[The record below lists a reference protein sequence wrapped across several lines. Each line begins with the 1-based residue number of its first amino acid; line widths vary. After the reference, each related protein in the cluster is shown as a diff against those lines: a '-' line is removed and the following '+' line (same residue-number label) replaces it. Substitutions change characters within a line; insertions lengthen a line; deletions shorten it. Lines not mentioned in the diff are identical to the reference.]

1 MEGIGA
7 READLVSPVKAN
19 RIPKNLEQLLLKLV
33 SAFILFA
40 GWWLLSL
47 TLPSD
52 ILPGPAPT
60 IAALIKNIVTGQV
73 LGHFLITM
81 ARVLSSFVLAM
92 LIGIITGTLM
102 GLFHKVEAMSDIWVM
117 VAMTIPGLCYVIV
130 SFMWFGLNEF
140 SAIVAI
146 TLTSYPTIT
155 INIWES
161 VKNIDNKLID
171 MSKVFNASRS
181 KRIIGVVIPQVLPYI
196 VASARF
202 GLGTIW
208 KVTVLVELL
217 GRSSG
222 VGYMLNY
229 WFQMYNMAQVLA
241 WTLLFSIIMLFLEV
255 VVLKQIEMRLF
266 AWRPAIKF

>member
-7 READLVSPVKAN
+7 KAADIVSHPKPS
-19 RIPKNLEQLLLKLV
+19 RISRNLRQLLLKVL
-33 SAFILFA
+33 STCILITA
-40 GWWLLSL
+40 WWLLSL
-47 TLPSD
+47 TLPPD
-52 ILPGPAPT
+52 ILPGPVPT
-60 IAALIKNIVTGQV
+60 AQALWKNIVTGQV
-73 LGHFLITM
+73 WGHFVATM
-81 ARVLSSFVLAM
+81 ARVLISFFAAM
-92 LIGIITGTLM
+92 FIGIVSGTLM
-102 GLFHKVEAMSDIWVM
+102 GLFHKVETMSDIWVM
-117 VAMTIPGLCYVIV
+117 VAMTVPGLCYVIV

-146 TLTSYPTIT
+146 TLTSYPSIT

-171 MSKVFNASRS
+171 MSKVFNTSRS
-181 KRIIGVVIPQVLPYI
+181 RRLTRVVIPQVLPYI

-222 VGYMLNY
+222 VGYMLHY

-241 WTLLFSIIMLFLEV
+241 WTLLFTIIMLFLEII
-255 VVLKQIEMRLF
+255 VLKQVEVRLF